1 MIVLEDL
8 YFGYRPDSPVIRGLS
23 MNIEAGQIHCI
34 LGPNGSGKTTLLQLI
49 LGYLQPDRG
58 RVVIDGKNIHSLS
71 PAERSRL
78 MGYVPQINEYPYNYR
93 VREAVLLGRAAG
105 KPGWFTPGIGDERAV
120 DATLERLDLLS
131 LSERPVHSL
140 SGGELQLVNIARSL
154 ITNRRILI
162 LDEPE
167 SHLDP
172 ARDLRLHRM
181 LIELASG
188 GIAIA
193 LTSHNP
199 LLVSHYA
206 HAVSGLIDGS
216 IGASGPPGQVL
227 RPEALR
233 RIYGIEYR
241 LISDGTWSYPV
252 PDYPR
257 GD

>member
-1 MIVLEDL
+1 LH
-8 YFGYRPDSPVIRGLS
+8 S
-23 MNIEAGQIHCI
+23 
-34 LGPNGSGKTTLLQLI
+34 GPNGSGKTTLLQLI

-154 ITNRRILI
+154 ITNPRILI

-181 LIELASG
+181 LIET
-188 GIAIA
+188 GIRRHRHRSDQPQPAAGI
-193 LTSHNP
+193 P
-199 LLVSHYA
+199 
-206 HAVSGLIDGS
+206 
-216 IGASGPPGQVL
+216 L
-227 RPEALR
+227 RPCGQRAHRRKHRRIGTSGTGTAARGAEAYIRNRIPPDQRRHVELSGTGLSARGLALR
-233 RIYGIEYR
+233 PGPGFYGLLSMCSKR
-241 LISDGTWSYPV
+241 STSNRP
-252 PDYPR
+252 
-257 GD
+257 